1 MQLPGKAGDI
11 SIDIENVC
19 EVLTPF
25 SRSPCIIVGRDTE
38 ISVLITVRLSD
49 VPSSTQWDFV
59 FQQREKWLLRS
70 SQTLGGAEQVLSHPL
85 FFLRVFHSLLE
96 EETCVQ

>member
-19 EVLTPF
+19 KALMLF
-25 SRSPCIIVGRDTE
+25 SRSPCIIVSRDTE
-38 ISVLITVRLSD
+38 ISVLITVCLSD
-49 VPSSTQWDFV
+49 VPSSTQRDFV
-59 FQQREKWLLRS
+59 FQQHEEWLLRS
-70 SQTLGGAEQVLSHPL
+70 AQTQREQGRLPLIL
-85 FFLRVFHSLLE
+85 FFNSVFHSLLE